1 MNFFFGIKSK
11 EYKNELFI
19 PKFKNNSKIDK
30 DINLFQAK
38 IENKK
43 WVIENVSNF
52 EKENFYVLNNSN
64 LDNHNIFFLA
74 KNSEIFYKKNF
85 KKKFYINELANFSSY
100 TDTDPDYRSNLRIYN
115 QSVLASYQSDYP
127 FKMIKSEG
135 SILSPIY
142 PLTNKEAEI
151 NKIFLRN
158 IYFLPMIKTFYAYLI
173 DYKKKKIIQ
182 TFEITTNTTNEIIL
196 KNDQIYEDVYLFTK
210 GFIGIPVFVSQKEN
224 SLSMEHTHP
233 PHHYLLGHDKFRK
246 INNLKETFNEIINK
260 ENI

>member
-115 QSVLASYQSDYP
+115 QSVL
-127 FKMIKSEG
+127 
-135 SILSPIY
+135 LH
-142 PLTNKEAEI
+142 I
-151 NKIFLRN
+151 N
-158 IYFLPMIKTFYAYLI
+158 
-173 DYKKKKIIQ
+173 Q
-182 TFEITTNTTNEIIL
+182 IIL
-196 KNDQIYEDVYLFTK
+196 
-210 GFIGIPVFVSQKEN
+210 
-224 SLSMEHTHP
+224 
-233 PHHYLLGHDKFRK
+233 
-246 INNLKETFNEIINK
+246 LK
-260 ENI
+260 

>member
-74 KNSEIFYKKNF
+74 KILKFFIKKNF
-85 KKKFYINELANFSSY
+85 KK
-100 TDTDPDYRSNLRIYN
+100 
-115 QSVLASYQSDYP
+115 
-127 FKMIKSEG
+127 
-135 SILSPIY
+135 IL
-142 PLTNKEAEI
+142 
-151 NKIFLRN
+151 
-158 IYFLPMIKTFYAYLI
+158 
-173 DYKKKKIIQ
+173 YK
-182 TFEITTNTTNEIIL
+182 
-196 KNDQIYEDVYLFTK
+196 
-210 GFIGIPVFVSQKEN
+210 
-224 SLSMEHTHP
+224 
-233 PHHYLLGHDKFRK
+233 
-246 INNLKETFNEIINK
+246 
-260 ENI
+260 